1 MKASGL
7 LLPVSLLLLLPY
19 VASFTVQQRLVK
31 VNAFKLMMAKNKH
44 FQSRSLV
51 DFQKDLE
58 AGKVRHL
65 FPVMNA
71 KERIKKGEIRPSDVP
86 YEQREGGM
94 YNNKDVNVGYVPT
107 GMSVHEW
114 HEFQRA
120 EVSIVWVFSYLY

>member
-1 MKASGL
+1 MKSSGI
-7 LLPVSLLLLLPY
+7 LLPVSLLLLLPH
-19 VASFTVQQRLVK
+19 VSSFTAQRPVK
-31 VNAFKLMMAKNKH
+31 ANAFKLMMAKNKH

-86 YEQREGGM
+86 YEQREGGL

-120 EVSIVWVFSYLY
+120 EVSGMGVLIIS

>member
-1 MKASGL
+1 
-7 LLPVSLLLLLPY
+7 
-19 VASFTVQQRLVK
+19 
-31 VNAFKLMMAKNKH
+31 MMAKNKH

-86 YEQREGGM
+86 YEQREGGL

-120 EVSIVWVFSYLY
+120 EVSGMGVLIIS

>member
-7 LLPVSLLLLLPY
+7 LLPVSSLLLPSG
-19 VASFTVQQRLVK
+19 ATFTFTVQQRLVK
-31 VNAFKLMMAKNKH
+31 ANAFKLMMAKNKH

-94 YNNKDVNVGYVPT
+94 YNNKDVNVGYVPMECQFMN
-107 GMSVHEW
+107 GMNSNVP
-114 HEFQRA
+114 R
-120 EVSIVWVFSYLY
+120 